1 MRKGLSV
8 LICCGAALCVSQVP
22 TPVTEDIEA
31 VSRPSKD
38 VTLSFVRAGR
48 IEEIS
53 VAEGDRVRQGQALV
67 QQDSAAQRARLEALR
82 VQAENTTSIR
92 AAEARLEQRRV
103 DLQQLRQAAEKGA
116 ASKLEV
122 DQARLDVT
130 IAELSVELAKLERRR
145 HHSQYEQQR
154 VLVERMR
161 LQSPVDGTVEEIH
174 VETGESV
181 DALQEVIRV
190 VKVDPLRID
199 APMPLEM
206 SAGIEPGGKLTVRFT
221 DGEERSGRI
230 LNVAAV
236 ADAASE
242 TRRVRIEV
250 ENPTGRPAGEKVFVR
265 LSPAEEGKT
274 SDTEAQL
281 SGQTVEQ

>member
-8 LICCGAALCVSQVP
+8 LICCGAALCISQVRP
-22 TPVTEDIEA
+22 AATEGIEA

-48 IEEIS
+48 IEDIA
-53 VAEGDRVRQGQALV
+53 VAEGDRVRRGQLLV
-67 QQDSAAQRARLEALR
+67 EQDSAAERARLEALKI
-82 VQAENTTSIR
+82 QAENTTSIR
-92 AAEARLEQRRV
+92 AAEARLQQRRV
-103 DLQQLRQAAEKGA
+103 DLQELKQAAEKGA

-130 IAELSVELAKLERRR
+130 IAELSVELAKLEQQQYQ
-145 HHSQYEQQR
+145 SQYEQQR
-154 VLVERMR
+154 LLVERMR
-161 LQSPVDGTVEEIH
+161 LQSPVDGTVEDIH

-181 DALQEVIRV
+181 NALEEVVRV
-190 VKVDPLRID
+190 VNINPLRID
-199 APMPLEM
+199 APVPLAM
-206 SAGIEPGGKLTVRFT
+206 SARLEPGGELIVRFT

-230 LNVAAV
+230 LNIAAV

-250 ENPTGRPAGEKVFVR
+250 DNPAGRPAGEKVFVR
-265 LSPAEEGKT
+265 LAGG
-274 SDTEAQL
+274 D
-281 SGQTVEQ
+281 